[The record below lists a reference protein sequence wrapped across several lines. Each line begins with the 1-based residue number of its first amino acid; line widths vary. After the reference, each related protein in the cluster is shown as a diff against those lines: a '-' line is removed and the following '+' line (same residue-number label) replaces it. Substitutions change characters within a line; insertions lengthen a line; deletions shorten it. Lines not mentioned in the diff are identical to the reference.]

1 LRGHVPTLSMAP
13 VVITREFQFDAAHR
27 ILGHRGQCAWL
38 HGHSYRIA
46 VTVEAPELDALG
58 MVMDFERLGCI
69 VRAAIVDRWDPA
81 ALLSRADP
89 LATAIAGIQA
99 EAPERL
105 VLFAENPTAEV
116 LSQEA
121 FHTIAKPL
129 PEGITPTSVT
139 VWETSNCRSEYRRAD
154 AGD

>member
-1 LRGHVPTLSMAP
+1 M
-13 VVITREFQFDAAHR
+13 
-27 ILGHRGQCAWL
+27 
-38 HGHSYRIA
+38 
-46 VTVEAPELDALG
+46 TVEAPELDALG

-139 VWETSNCRSEYRRAD
+139 VGETSNCRSEYRRAD